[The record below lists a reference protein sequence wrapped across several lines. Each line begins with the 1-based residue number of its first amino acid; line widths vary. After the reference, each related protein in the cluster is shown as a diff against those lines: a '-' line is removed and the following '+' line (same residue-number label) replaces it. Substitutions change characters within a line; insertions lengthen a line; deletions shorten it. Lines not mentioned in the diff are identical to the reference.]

1 MLVLEVTGLDLD
13 SICEKPRTGDVRHN
27 LADISKAMS
36 YGYDPKY
43 GVKEGLKETLRWFR
57 HEV

>member
-43 GVKEGLKETLRWFR
+43 GVKEGLKKR
-57 HEV
+57 

>member
-1 MLVLEVTGLDLD
+1 
-13 SICEKPRTGDVRHN
+13 VRHS
-27 LADISKAMS
+27 LADISKARG

-43 GVKEGLKETLRWFR
+43 GVKEGLKEMLRWFR